1 MEAMKSANDAMIDEQ
16 KRLNSEIVDA
26 VDVEMLESKY
36 RGYYERRAEAQKVH
50 NKKMVEENKKA
61 ISEMEQAEQ
70 MSWQTRL
77 SIASNGFSKMFGD
90 ISSAMNKENRKQ
102 FEIAKMA
109 NIAQAT
115 IDGITAAVGAYKVGA
130 SVGGPL
136 LGASFAGASAAAT
149 YGMIKQISSQQFGG
163 GAKTANVS
171 ASAPAAP
178 AQGAN
183 AGQTLT
189 VQGLDSG
196 ALFSGDAVSDLA
208 DRLLDFQRDGGR
220 VVLGA

>member
-1 MEAMKSANDAMIDEQ
+1 MVDSFLEEVKRASEQAASESLKKRQPILLSEEDE
-16 KRLNSEIVDA
+16 KAISDTER
-26 VDVEMLESKY
+26 KY
-36 RGYYERRAEAQKVH
+36 KGYYERREKAQKEHNAKMLEDHKNSIAEA
-50 NKKMVEENKKA
+50 
-61 ISEMEQAEQ
+61 EQV
-70 MSWQTRL
+70 RL
-77 SIASNGFSKMFGD
+77 SIASSGFSKMFGD

-109 NIAQAT
+109 NIAQAS

-136 LGASFAGASAAAT
+136 LGGSFAAASALAT
-149 YGMIKQISSQQFGG
+149 GAMIKQIASQQFGG

-171 ASAPAAP
+171 TAAP
-178 AQGAN
+178 TAPQGAN

-220 VVLGA
+220 VVLG